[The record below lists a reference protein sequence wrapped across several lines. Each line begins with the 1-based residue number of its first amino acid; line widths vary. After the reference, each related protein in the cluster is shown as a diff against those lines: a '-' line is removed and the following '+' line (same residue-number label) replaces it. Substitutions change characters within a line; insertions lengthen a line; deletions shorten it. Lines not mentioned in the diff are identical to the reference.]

1 MSILVTGGA
10 GYIGSHVVRLLQERS
25 EQVVVVDNL
34 LTGDRSRIGGAA
46 LVSLD
51 LARPESAA
59 PLAAAIREHGVTSV
73 IHLAALKQAGE
84 SVEQPVRY
92 FRDNIGGV
100 TTLLSAIEGT
110 DVTRVVFSSSA
121 AVYGNPSGAHVTEDA
136 PTNPINPY
144 GQTKLAGE
152 WLMAAA
158 AAPLGI
164 RTVSL
169 RYFNVAGAGWPDLG
183 DSFPLNLLTIAI
195 DAISSGRR
203 PKVFGTDFDTPDGT
217 GVRDYVHVHDLA
229 SAHLAAL
236 DYLGKEDGAG
246 TVFNVGTGSGASV
259 LEVLNELSKA
269 SGIPIDPEHVAR
281 REGDPAAVVADVSRM
296 SDELGWTASKDLPD
310 MVASAWAAHEYRL
323 ARQRSAGTS
332 DPA

>member
-25 EQVVVVDNL
+25 EEVVVVDNL
-34 LTGDRSRIGGAA
+34 LTGDTSRLRGAE

-51 LARPESAA
+51 LARLESVE

-84 SVEQPVRY
+84 SVAEPVRY
-92 FRDNIGGV
+92 FRDNIGSV

-121 AVYGNPSGAHVTEDA
+121 AVYGNPAHAQVSEDA
-136 PTNPINPY
+136 ATNPINPY

-195 DAISSGRR
+195 DAISNGRR

-236 DYLGKEDGAG
+236 DSLATRDGG
-246 TVFNVGTGSGASV
+246 VYNVGTGTGASV
-259 LEVLNELSKA
+259 LEVLSELSKA
-269 SGIPIDPEHVAR
+269 SGIDIDPERVAR

-296 SDELGWTASKDLPD
+296 RDELGWVASKTLPD
-310 MVASAWAAHEYRL
+310 MVASAWSAHEYRL
-323 ARQRSAGTS
+323 ARQGSTGIS
-332 DPA
+332 DRA

>member
-25 EQVVVVDNL
+25 DEVVVVDNL
-34 LTGDRSRIGGAA
+34 LTGDVSRLRGAPLIG
-46 LVSLD
+46 LD
-51 LARPESAA
+51 LARPESVE
-59 PLAAAIREHGVTSV
+59 PLAAAIRERGVTAV

-84 SVEQPVRY
+84 SVQEPVRY
-92 FRDNIGGV
+92 FRENIGGV

-110 DVTRVVFSSSA
+110 DVSRVVFSSSA
-121 AVYGNPSGAHVTEDA
+121 AVYGNPAHPTVDENA

-152 WLMAAA
+152 WLMSAA

-195 DAISSGRR
+195 DAISNGRR

-236 DYLGKEDGAG
+236 DHLSRADASGG
-246 TVFNVGTGSGASV
+246 VFNVGTGTGASV
-259 LEVLNELSKA
+259 LELLDELSRV
-269 SGIPIDPEHVAR
+269 SGIPIEPELVAR

-296 SDELGWTASKDLPD
+296 RNELGWVASKTLPD

-323 ARQRSAGTS
+323 AGQAIAGAGDSA
-332 DPA
+332 